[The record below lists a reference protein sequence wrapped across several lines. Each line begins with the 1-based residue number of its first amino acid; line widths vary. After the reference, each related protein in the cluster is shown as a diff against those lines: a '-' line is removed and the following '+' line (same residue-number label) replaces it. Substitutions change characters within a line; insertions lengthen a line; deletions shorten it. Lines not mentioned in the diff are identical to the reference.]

1 MYYLLLLIL
10 SGYLHKRYIP
20 YLPGINISNDVAEA
34 KEVLKI
40 SRNRKQSDIDFFKLT
55 DPSISHAFKEYGSI
69 KNLNKIIHQ
78 FWIISLILP
87 LKTIINRARPYQIN
101 KKIKYLKSK
110 TGNTPSLPA
119 GHAFQAYYL
128 AYILSK
134 KYPNDKKKLN
144 NIAKKCDIVR
154 VKAGIHYPS
163 DGKLAKDMVYLLI
176 QFNLI

>member
-1 MYYLLLLIL
+1 MYYLLLIL
-10 SGYLHKRYIP
+10 LGYFHKRYNP
-20 YLPGINISNDVAEA
+20 YLPGINTLNDVAEA
-34 KEVLKI
+34 KKVLKI
-40 SRNRKQSDIDFFKLT
+40 SRKRNQSDIDFFKLT

-69 KNLNKIIHQ
+69 KYLTKIITES
-78 FWIISLILP
+78 WIISLILS

-101 KKIKYLKSK
+101 KNIKYLKSK

-144 NIAKKCDIVR
+144 NIAKKCDLVR

-163 DGKLAKDMVYLLI
+163 DGKLAKDMVYFLI
-176 QFNLI
+176 RFNLI

>member
-1 MYYLLLLIL
+1 MYYLLLIL
-10 SGYLHKRYIP
+10 LGYLHKRYTP
-20 YLPGINISNDVAEA
+20 YLPGINTSNDVAEA
-34 KEVLKI
+34 KQVLKI
-40 SRNRKQSDIDFFKLT
+40 SRKRNQSDIDFFKLT
-55 DPSISHAFKEYGSI
+55 DPSISHAFKHYGSI
-69 KNLNKIIHQ
+69 KILNKIIHQ
-78 FWIISLILP
+78 FWISALILP

-134 KYPNDKKKLN
+134 KYPKDKKKLN
-144 NIAKKCDIVR
+144 FIAQRCDMVR

-163 DGKLAKDMVYLLI
+163 DGKLAKDILHFLI
-176 QFNLI
+176 KNNFI